1 MTLLFCLLLICPG
14 LEITCIFTRRENVG
28 ECGGVGPCQDLYT
41 KQGVEE
47 EEEEEEYSK
56 ERWRDAGVSSETAAD
71 LWGQRALGPLA
82 QLKILGLSTIGEY
95 ILMKMI

>member
-1 MTLLFCLLLICPG
+1 MIIPG
-14 LEITCIFTRRENVG
+14 WEFTCIFTRRENVG

-47 EEEEEEYSK
+47 EEGEEEEEKEEEEEEEEYSK

-71 LWGQRALGPLA
+71 LWG
-82 QLKILGLSTIGEY
+82 
-95 ILMKMI
+95 